1 MRFDVITIFPNI
13 FKSFLT
19 ESLLGRAQK
28 RELIKVG
35 VHNLRDW
42 TTDKHLTVDDKPFGG
57 GPGMVLKIEPIY
69 KAVQYLKSKF
79 KNRNSKLRRRVILF
93 SPRGK
98 TFTQADAKRLAKY
111 DQLILICGRYEGV
124 DERVA
129 EYVADEVIS
138 IGNYVLS
145 GGEVPAMAI
154 IEAISR
160 LTPGVIGK
168 KESAEKFD
176 HPQYTRPEVF
186 EIKEGKKIK
195 KLAVPKVLLSG
206 NHQKIAE
213 WRKSHTRQ
221 IMPKRQ
227 KSPINKEG

>member
-1 MRFDVITIFPNI
+1 MKFDIITIFPNI

-28 RELIKVG
+28 RGLIKVG

-42 TTDKHLTVDDKPFGG
+42 TTDKHRTVDDKPFGG

-69 KAVQYLKSKF
+69 KAVQYLKSKS
-79 KNRNSKLRRRVILF
+79 KNQNPKLRRVILF

-160 LTPGVIGK
+160 LIPGVIGK

-186 EIKEGKKIK
+186 EIKEGN
-195 KLAVPKVLLSG
+195 KLKRLRVPKILLSG
-206 NHQKIAE
+206 NHRKIAE
-213 WRKSHTRQ
+213 WRKSHT
-221 IMPKRQ
+221 KRTLFNKL
-227 KSPINKEG
+227 KSAHNRTV

>member
-1 MRFDVITIFPNI
+1 MLFDIITIFPKI
-13 FKSFLT
+13 FDGFLT
-19 ESLLGRAQK
+19 ESLLARAQK
-28 RELIKVG
+28 KGLIKIR

-42 TTDKHLTVDDKPFGG
+42 AKNKHRTVDDKPFGG

-69 KAVQYLKSKF
+69 KAVQYSKSKF
-79 KNRNSKLRRRVILF
+79 KSQNLKSKRRVILF

-129 EYVADEVIS
+129 EYLADEVIS
-138 IGNYVLS
+138 IGDYVLS
-145 GGEVPAMAI
+145 GGEISAMVV

-160 LTPGVIGK
+160 LIPGVVGK
-168 KESAEKFD
+168 KESVEKLDF
-176 HPQYTRPEVF
+176 PQYTRPEVF

-195 KLAVPKVLLSG
+195 KLTVPKVLLSG

-213 WRKSHTRQ
+213 WRKNHTKQ
-221 IMPKRQ
+221 ITPKR
-227 KSPINKEG
+227 